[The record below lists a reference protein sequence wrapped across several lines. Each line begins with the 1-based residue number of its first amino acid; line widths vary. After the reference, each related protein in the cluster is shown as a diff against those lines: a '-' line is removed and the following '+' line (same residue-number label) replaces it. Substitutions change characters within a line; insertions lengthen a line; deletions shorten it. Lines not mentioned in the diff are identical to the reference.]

1 MHVELMNIFVNDL
14 DRDRAF
20 VNLEVAHEE
29 LVVSSF
35 EVVGIE
41 APE

>member
-1 MHVELMNIFVNDL
+1 MLFDLMNIFVNDL
-14 DRDRAF
+14 DRDRTL

-29 LVVSSF
+29 LVVSSLK
-35 EVVGIE
+35 VVGIQ